1 MLIVIPLGG
10 IGKRFRENGYIASKA
25 LINVLG
31 KPILFH
37 LLDNLNYDLIDE
49 IIIPYNHEYSN
60 LEDLVLNNYPQLKF
74 RFIRLEEQTSGA
86 ADTLFRGIE
95 DIDSNNPFLAL
106 DSDNFYTDDIL
117 SKINLNSNS
126 VLTFTDVSDSSI
138 YSYVEID
145 NNNHKIINIKEKE
158 KISSHACSG
167 GYFFSSINKTKR
179 FMKRFLSTTQSS
191 EHYTSGL
198 IKYMIDAGEEFN
210 TIEINKDK
218 WHCLGTPFQVKQFCN
233 NYPLHSSLNGHKM
246 IKTLTI
252 CFASGIIQPKILE
265 YIAYLKRFNHKIILF
280 GELIPEFR
288 LFDLCVE
295 SLNRID
301 YDIFINTSFDSFS
314 QLEKYLGF
322 YMDSI
327 DPRSFNSL
335 ELSSLQTIIKKSD
348 DLSGEIYYYTH
359 IPYQLKDLFPIFVMH
374 NPENTMYVMEK
385 INGVTL
391 TSLYLSELLT
401 PEILINVMKS
411 IDRIH
416 KTRLENKPE
425 INIYSNGSLKLI
437 RRYSEYDYSRFPD
450 SDRVYHKLLEG
461 LYEYEINKKGH
472 KTIIHGDTV
481 FTNIIINEFGK
492 IKFIDMRGKVGDDY
506 SIYGDEM
513 YDWAKLYQSILGYDK
528 ILQNIDISKEYENK
542 IKEVFEHFFVNMFS
556 KNKLKDLKL
565 LTNSLLFTLIP
576 LHDNDKCTKY
586 YELISF

>member
-1 MLIVIPLGG
+1 MLIIIPLGG
-10 IGKRFRENGYIASKA
+10 IGKRFRENGYIDSKA

-37 LLDNLNYDLIDE
+37 LLDNLNYDFIEE
-49 IIIPYNHEYSN
+49 IIIPYNSEYHD
-60 LEDLVLNNYPQLKF
+60 LEQRILDNYPDLTF

-86 ADTLFRGIE
+86 AETLFKGIQ
-95 DIDSNNPFLAL
+95 DIDSEKPFLAL
-106 DSDNFYTDDIL
+106 DSDNFYTIDIL
-117 SKINLNSNS
+117 EKINPTKNS
-126 VLTFTDVSDSSI
+126 VITFTDVSESSI
-138 YSYVEID
+138 YSYVEIE
-145 NNNHKIINIKEKE
+145 NNKIINIKEKD
-158 KISSHACSG
+158 KISSNACSG
-167 GYFFSSINKTKR
+167 GYFFSSINKTKEY
-179 FMKRFLSTTQSS
+179 MCEFLSKTQIT

-198 IKYMIDAGEEFN
+198 IKCMIDNGEDF
-210 TIEINKDK
+210 EIIDIKKKN

-233 NYPLHSSLNGHKM
+233 NYPLHSSLNGQQM

-252 CFASGIIQPKILE
+252 CFCSHFINTKILE
-265 YIAYLKRFNHKIILF
+265 YIKYLKRFNHKIILF

-295 SLNRID
+295 SLDRIQ
-301 YDIFINTSFDSFS
+301 YDILIDNQVETFS

-348 DLSGEIYYYTH
+348 DLSGEIYYYNN

-385 INGVTL
+385 INGITL

-416 KTRLENKPE
+416 KTKVEPEPE
-425 INIYSNGSLKLI
+425 INIYSNGLLKLI
-437 RRYSEYDYSRFPD
+437 RRFASYDYSKF
-450 SDRVYHKLLEG
+450 SDYNNVYHKLLEG
-461 LYEYEINKKGH
+461 LYDYEINCRGYKS
-472 KTIIHGDTV
+472 IIHGDTV

-492 IKFIDMRGKVGDDY
+492 IKFIDMRGKIGDDY

-513 YDWAKLYQSILGYDK
+513 YDWAKFYQSIIGYDK
-528 ILQNIDISKEYENK
+528 ILQNAIISEDYENK
-542 IKEVFEHFFVNMFS
+542 IKTVFEDFFIDLYS
-556 KNKLKDLKL
+556 EQKLKDLKL

-576 LHDNDKCTKY
+576 LHDNDNCYKY
-586 YELISF
+586 YDLIQF